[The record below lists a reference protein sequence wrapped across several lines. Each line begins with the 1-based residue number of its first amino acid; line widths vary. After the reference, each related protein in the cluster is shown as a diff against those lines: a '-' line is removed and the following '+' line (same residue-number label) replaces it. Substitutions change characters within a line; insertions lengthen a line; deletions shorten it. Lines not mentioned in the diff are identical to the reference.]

1 MNLLIAL
8 TAFAAPGGAHSWVR
22 DPWSECKLETNGLFV
37 LEKGCKNLQIC
48 YQSKLAGKLDTGGTS
63 KFGARFGLKKRV
75 NEKAPFFDCAV
86 VMGGGEG
93 WDVFDPESKQFMAAI
108 NISKDFWPMEKD
120 LQNLLHLGAFM
131 NDLDEMAIRI
141 LAMDLLSSIGQNGTG
156 LCKKKST
163 DRSSK
168 CGIGY
173 QLAVVADLDK
183 DSKVKGQKNVKWL
196 KLETV
201 KQKLLSANLSSKGRA
216 MEMSDL
222 CIFDGHLLT
231 VDDRTG
237 FVYRMDNF
245 THMEPWVFLKDG
257 PGNVTKGFKGEWMT
271 VRENKLYVGGLGK
284 EWTTPNGDLLNYNP
298 MYVKVITPSGVVTHV
313 DWTWYYKALRLKVG
327 YSFPGYMIH
336 ESGQWSDVH
345 EKWFFMPRRAS
356 SLKYDETEDE
366 HMGINWLFT
375 ADANF
380 ANIEFREIGVIRGDG
395 SRAFSA
401 FQFLPNTDDDVI
413 VALKSVERNGT
424 GVASFLFVYRLSDKK
439 VLLDDEKIAPYKFEG
454 LIHDVDRCCKL
465 APFWQ
470 VNCPGAYKPKCNIFS
485 HNCVGCDYSYSKATA
500 CKPIVRCSCYYC
512 CNPKYAAESCPD
524 GCRDCV
530 KDGEGGCPEN
540 SAVNFKSNGNSSS
553 SMHESATNAREHFDM
568 VDVDKNGSISLNE
581 AINYLGLKLDNDTSA
596 SAVNTSWFAVIDR
609 NDNKQIEP
617 GEFDRSLI

>member
-1 MNLLIAL
+1 MLKK
-8 TAFAAPGGAHSWVR
+8 
-22 DPWSECKLETNGLFV
+22 ECKNF
-37 LEKGCKNLQIC
+37 QIC
-48 YQSKLAGKLDTGGTS
+48 YQSKLAGKLDTGGSTS
-63 KFGARFGLKKRV
+63 KFGARFGLKKRA
-75 NEKAPFFDCAV
+75 NEKAPLFDCAV
-86 VMGGGEG
+86 VMGGDEG
-93 WDVFDPESKQFMAAI
+93 WHALNISRNSDDGNSSTIQSSIGFNAEFGDLFDPESKQFMAAI

-173 QLAVVADLDK
+173 QLAVIADLDK
-183 DSKVKGQKNVKWL
+183 DSKVKGQKNVWQTFVRRGRLFYDDPAGGVQPSVKVKWL

-201 KQKLLSANLSSKGRA
+201 KKKLLSANLSSKGRA

-327 YSFPGYMIH
+327 FSFPAYMIH

-345 EKWFFMPRRAS
+345 QKWFFMPRRAS

-380 ANIEFREIGVIRGDG
+380 AGLLALNRAALNRSPPNFANIEFREIGVIRGG
-395 SRAFSA
+395 GFRAFSA

-413 VALKSVERNGT
+413 VALKSEERNGT
-424 GVASFLFVYRLSDKK
+424 GVASFLFVYRLSDNK

-454 LIHDVDRCCKL
+454 LV
-465 APFWQ
+465 
-470 VNCPGAYKPKCNIFS
+470 VY
-485 HNCVGCDYSYSKATA
+485 
-500 CKPIVRCSCYYC
+500 
-512 CNPKYAAESCPD
+512 
-524 GCRDCV
+524 
-530 KDGEGGCPEN
+530 
-540 SAVNFKSNGNSSS
+540 
-553 SMHESATNAREHFDM
+553 
-568 VDVDKNGSISLNE
+568 
-581 AINYLGLKLDNDTSA
+581 
-596 SAVNTSWFAVIDR
+596 
-609 NDNKQIEP
+609 
-617 GEFDRSLI
+617 